1 MLHDYTKLY
10 YIEDANGGKFYTV
23 EYYTDLGLFGADAY
37 GTKRELEEFLGMIIE
52 YYMVND
58 GMLF

>member
-10 YIEDANGGKFYTV
+10 YIEDADGGKFYTV
-23 EYYTDLGLFGADAY
+23 EYYMDMGLAGADNY
-37 GTKRELEEFLGMIIE
+37 GTKLELEKFLGINIE

-58 GMLF
+58 GMCF